1 MRLFTV
7 TAVAGDMVTL
17 DGNHPLADQN
27 LHFEIEVVGVREATA
42 EELEHGHVHGA
53 GGHHH

>member
-7 TAVAGDMVTL
+7 TAVIGDMVTL
-17 DGNHPLADQN
+17 DATIRSPTKPALRRRGRQR
-27 LHFEIEVVGVREATA
+27 REATT
-42 EELEHGHVHGA
+42 EELEHGHVHG